1 MKQNYLKLQ
10 NNKIYKDN
18 TSGLQNNVKIV
29 YSEAN
34 NFFNFNKKYFNFI
47 SEHEY
52 PHNQKYVETIDSGFS
67 EIQIYKSVLDRNG
80 KETNLFHYVVN
91 IK

>member
-1 MKQNYLKLQ
+1 MY
-10 NNKIYKDN
+10 N
-18 TSGLQNNVKIV
+18 TKYV
-29 YSEAN
+29 Y
-34 NFFNFNKKYFNFI
+34 FI
-47 SEHEY
+47 TEHEY
-52 PHNQKYVETIDSGFS
+52 THNQKYVETIDSGFS